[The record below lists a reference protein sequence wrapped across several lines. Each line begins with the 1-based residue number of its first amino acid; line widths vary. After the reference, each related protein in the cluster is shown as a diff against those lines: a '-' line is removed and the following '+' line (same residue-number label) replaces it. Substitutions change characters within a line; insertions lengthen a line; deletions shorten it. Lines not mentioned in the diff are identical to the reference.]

1 MKQTKIS
8 YAVTVCNEFEEIQ
21 RLLEFLL
28 KYKRDVDEIVVLF
41 DSKNGDTRIEEY
53 LRTHSVNVEFSW
65 HSDKFENHFAD
76 WKNKL
81 TSLCSGTYIYQ
92 IDADEVPSEYLM
104 LHLPE
109 ILDSNPN
116 VDVYL
121 VPRINTVDGLT
132 QAHIEKWRWQVN
144 DAGWVNFPDFQ
155 NRIYRNNQK
164 IRWVNKVHESLNG
177 FDVYSALPAMEQY
190 CLSHPKTIARQE
202 RQNNYYDTL

>member
-1 MKQTKIS
+1 MKQNKIS
-8 YAVTVCNEFEEIQ
+8 YAITVCNEFEEIQ
-21 RLLEFLL
+21 RLLEVLL
-28 KYKRDVDEIVVLF
+28 KYKRSQDEVVILF

-53 LRTHSVNVEFSW
+53 LRTHSVNGEFAW
-65 HSDKFENHFAD
+65 HAAEFENHFAD

-81 TSLCSGTYIYQ
+81 TSFCSGTYIYQ

-109 ILDSNPN
+109 ILDTNPG

-132 QAHIEKWRWQVN
+132 QAHIEKWNWNVN
-144 DAGWVNFPDFQ
+144 DVGWVNFPDYQ
-155 NRIYRNNQK
+155 WRIYRNSDK
-164 IRWVNKVHESLNG
+164 ITWVNKVHERLNG